1 MDIYTKLD
9 LHIHSFKSG
18 ITKSGDKGYV
28 KNSKIDNLDV
38 LVSALEKND
47 INICAVTDHNIFD
60 KKLYLELKKYENY
73 STSIKK
79 VLPGIELDLNINGT
93 IVHTICIFNDEEK
106 NHAQKIEENF
116 SVKNNYSLSDLGNML
131 ANIGLD
137 VVLIA
142 HQKTDYKS
150 INQNNTNLSCVGLE
164 YFYRIIDV
172 EYFDSLEVQ
181 SSKVE
186 GILKSRFV
194 EDRIENCCLIS
205 GSDCHE
211 WSAYPKHDS
220 NSKCTPLLL
229 YMKALPTFRGL
240 VMSLTNPKRFT
251 SENVKRKAFIEEIKY
266 TKSGIS
272 NKINLSS
279 GINAIIG
286 DNSVGK
292 STLIKSLL
300 GIAENGAIKFLNSHG
315 ILIEKHNLNE
325 TDYEFS
331 KQGSIRQKFEA
342 NDSKLT
348 LREEFKEYFKQIN
361 FDMVS
366 QQIDEIFKNFIRLW
380 EENEVTHKL
389 QTKIGKTL
397 LVSSFDK
404 DNAYYISFDRKIEK
418 KVVNFQGFTKNIN
431 ILLNLLL
438 NFIEEYGAKI
448 EKTEYEKINEF
459 YNYLNGLENKYAKLE
474 IKNIF
479 DNKIIDVINSTQNII
494 DTNLGK
500 KKSSDEKAYGK
511 FKTDYMNIVD
521 LFIKLFI
528 DSNSTKTKPLEKF
541 ETISINDVDV
551 LFDDYHFISKMI
563 NKINISQ
570 SLIENFISDKI
581 QVRDI
586 YSVTSSRVLNK
597 IKGKKFSEKICSN
610 LEELQRL
617 LLEVFS
623 DEYFKS
629 TVEIKRHGE
638 NLNEGNSAGTN
649 ALYYLDIKSSVYDKP
664 LYIIDQP
671 EDDVS
676 QTKINEILIE
686 SFRKFSDKAQ
696 IILITHNPQL
706 VVNLDVDNVI
716 IMKKLNNHEIDIIS
730 GPLELKTDNID
741 VLKNVADTLEGGIEV
756 IKKRWK
762 RYEKTNRNE
771 NYK

>member
-1 MDIYTKLD
+1 MYIYTKLD
-9 LHIHSFKSG
+9 LHIHLFKSG
-18 ITKSGDKGYV
+18 TTKSGDKEYV
-28 KNSKIDNLDV
+28 KNSKIDNLNV

-79 VLPGIELDLNINGT
+79 VLPGIELDLNFNGT

-106 NHAQKIEENF
+106 NHAEKIEENF
-116 SVKNNYSLSDLGNML
+116 SVKDNYSLSDLGNML

-164 YFYRIIDV
+164 YFYRIIDI

-300 GIAENGAIKFLNSHG
+300 GIAENGATKFLNSHG

-511 FKTDYMNIVD
+511 FKTDYVNIVD

-649 ALYYLDIKSSVYDKP
+649 ALYYLDIKSCVYDKP

>member
-18 ITKSGDKGYV
+18 ITKSGDKEYV
-28 KNSKIDNLDV
+28 KNSKIDNLNV

-106 NHAQKIEENF
+106 NHAEKIEENF
-116 SVKNNYSLSDLGNML
+116 SVKDNYSLSDLGNML

-164 YFYRIIDV
+164 YFYRIIDI

-300 GIAENGAIKFLNSHG
+300 GIAENGATKFLNSHG

-404 DNAYYISFDRKIEK
+404 DNAYYVSFDRKIEK

>member
-649 ALYYLDIKSSVYDKP
+649 ALYYLDIKSCVYDKP

-741 VLKNVADTLEGGIEV
+741 ILKNVADTLEGGIEV

>member
-28 KNSKIDNLDV
+28 KNSKIDNLNV

-106 NHAQKIEENF
+106 NHAEKIEENF

-300 GIAENGAIKFLNSHG
+300 GIAENGATKFLNSHG

-649 ALYYLDIKSSVYDKP
+649 ALYYLDIKSCVYDKP

>member
-18 ITKSGDKGYV
+18 TTKSGDKEYV
-28 KNSKIDNLDV
+28 KNSKIDNLNV

-79 VLPGIELDLNINGT
+79 VLPGIELDLNFNGT

-106 NHAQKIEENF
+106 NHAEKIEENF
-116 SVKNNYSLSDLGNML
+116 SVKDNYSLSDLGNML

-300 GIAENGAIKFLNSHG
+300 GIAENGATKFLNSHG

-649 ALYYLDIKSSVYDKP
+649 ALYYLDIKSCVYDKP

>member
-28 KNSKIDNLDV
+28 KNSKIDNLNV

-106 NHAQKIEENF
+106 NHAEKIEENF
-116 SVKNNYSLSDLGNML
+116 SVKDNYSLSDLGNML

-150 INQNNTNLSCVGLE
+150 INQNNANLSCVGLE
-164 YFYRIIDV
+164 YFYRIIDI

-300 GIAENGAIKFLNSHG
+300 GIAENGATKFLNSHS

-511 FKTDYMNIVD
+511 FKTDYMNTVD

-649 ALYYLDIKSSVYDKP
+649 ALYYLDIKSCVYDKP

>member
-617 LLEVFS
+617 LLGVFS

-649 ALYYLDIKSSVYDKP
+649 ALYYLDIKSCVYDKP

-741 VLKNVADTLEGGIEV
+741 ILKNVADTLEGGIEV

>member
-18 ITKSGDKGYV
+18 TTKSGDKEYV
-28 KNSKIDNLDV
+28 KNSKIDNLNV

-79 VLPGIELDLNINGT
+79 VLPGIELDLNFNGT

-106 NHAQKIEENF
+106 NHAEKIEENF

-300 GIAENGAIKFLNSHG
+300 GIAENGATKFLNSHG

-649 ALYYLDIKSSVYDKP
+649 ALYYLDIKSCVYDKP

>member
-551 LFDDYHFISKMI
+551 LFDDYHFISKMT

-617 LLEVFS
+617 LLGVFS

-649 ALYYLDIKSSVYDKP
+649 ALYYLDIKSCVYDKP

-741 VLKNVADTLEGGIEV
+741 ILKNVADTLEGGIEV

>member
-28 KNSKIDNLDV
+28 KNSKIDNLNV

-106 NHAQKIEENF
+106 NHAEKIEENF
-116 SVKNNYSLSDLGNML
+116 SVKDNYSLSDLGNML

-164 YFYRIIDV
+164 YFYRIIDI

-300 GIAENGAIKFLNSHG
+300 GIAENGATKFLNSHG

-404 DNAYYISFDRKIEK
+404 DDAYYISFDRKIEK

-649 ALYYLDIKSSVYDKP
+649 ALYYLDIKSCVYDKP

>member
-28 KNSKIDNLDV
+28 KNSKIDNLNV

-106 NHAQKIEENF
+106 NHAEKIEENF

-272 NKINLSS
+272 NKVNLSS

-300 GIAENGAIKFLNSHG
+300 GIAENGATKFLNSHG

-511 FKTDYMNIVD
+511 FKTDYINIVD

-649 ALYYLDIKSSVYDKP
+649 ALYYLDIKSCVYDKP

>member
-563 NKINISQ
+563 NKTNISQ

-649 ALYYLDIKSSVYDKP
+649 ALYYLDIKSCVYDKP

-741 VLKNVADTLEGGIEV
+741 ILKNVADTLEGGIEV

>member
-28 KNSKIDNLDV
+28 KNSKIDNLNV

-106 NHAQKIEENF
+106 NHAEKIEENF

-229 YMKALPTFRGL
+229 YMEALPTFRGL

-300 GIAENGAIKFLNSHG
+300 GIAENGATKFLNSHG

-649 ALYYLDIKSSVYDKP
+649 ALYYLDIKSCVYDKP

>member
-18 ITKSGDKGYV
+18 TTKSGDKEYV
-28 KNSKIDNLDV
+28 KNSKIDNLNV

-79 VLPGIELDLNINGT
+79 VLPGIELDLNFNGT

-106 NHAQKIEENF
+106 NHAEKIEENF
-116 SVKNNYSLSDLGNML
+116 SVKDNYSLSDLGNML

-164 YFYRIIDV
+164 YFYRIIDI

-300 GIAENGAIKFLNSHG
+300 GIAENGATKFLNSHG

-511 FKTDYMNIVD
+511 FKTDYVNIVD

-649 ALYYLDIKSSVYDKP
+649 ALYYLDIKSCVYDKP

>member
-28 KNSKIDNLDV
+28 KNSKIDNLNV

-106 NHAQKIEENF
+106 NHAEKIEENF
-116 SVKNNYSLSDLGNML
+116 SVKDNYSLSDLGNML

-150 INQNNTNLSCVGLE
+150 INQNNANLSCVGLE
-164 YFYRIIDV
+164 YFYRIIDI

-300 GIAENGAIKFLNSHG
+300 GIAENGATKFLNSHG

-511 FKTDYMNIVD
+511 FKTDYMNTVD

-649 ALYYLDIKSSVYDKP
+649 ALYYLDIKSCVYDKP

>member
-106 NHAQKIEENF
+106 NHAEKIEENF
-116 SVKNNYSLSDLGNML
+116 SVKDNYSLSDLGNML

-164 YFYRIIDV
+164 YFYRIIDI

-300 GIAENGAIKFLNSHG
+300 GIAENGATKFLNSHG

-348 LREEFKEYFKQIN
+348 LREEFKEYFKHIN

-404 DNAYYISFDRKIEK
+404 DNAYYVSFDRKIEK

>member
-106 NHAQKIEENF
+106 NHAEKIEENF
-116 SVKNNYSLSDLGNML
+116 SVKDNYSLSDLGNML

-164 YFYRIIDV
+164 YFYRIIDI

-300 GIAENGAIKFLNSHG
+300 GIAENGATKFLNSHG

-348 LREEFKEYFKQIN
+348 LREEFKEYFKHIN

-404 DNAYYISFDRKIEK
+404 DNAYYVSFDRKIEK

-431 ILLNLLL
+431 ILLNFLL

>member
-18 ITKSGDKGYV
+18 TTKSGDKEYV
-28 KNSKIDNLDV
+28 KNSKIDNLNV

-79 VLPGIELDLNINGT
+79 VLPGIELDLNFNGT

-106 NHAQKIEENF
+106 NHAEKIEENF
-116 SVKNNYSLSDLGNML
+116 SVKDNYSLSDLGNML

-164 YFYRIIDV
+164 YFYRIIDI

-300 GIAENGAIKFLNSHG
+300 GIAENGATKFLNSHG

-649 ALYYLDIKSSVYDKP
+649 ALYYLDIKSCVYDKP

>member
-142 HQKTDYKS
+142 HQKTDCKS

-649 ALYYLDIKSSVYDKP
+649 ALYYLDIKSCVYDKP

-741 VLKNVADTLEGGIEV
+741 ILKNVADTLEGGIEV

>member
-18 ITKSGDKGYV
+18 ITKSGDKEYV
-28 KNSKIDNLDV
+28 KNSKIDNLNV

-106 NHAQKIEENF
+106 NHAEKIEENF

-300 GIAENGAIKFLNSHG
+300 GIAENGATKFLNSHG

-649 ALYYLDIKSSVYDKP
+649 ALYYLDIKSCVYDKP

>member
-18 ITKSGDKGYV
+18 ITKSGDKEYV
-28 KNSKIDNLDV
+28 KNSKIDNLNV

-79 VLPGIELDLNINGT
+79 VLPGIELDLNFNGT

-106 NHAQKIEENF
+106 NHAEKIEENF
-116 SVKNNYSLSDLGNML
+116 SVKDNYSLSDLGNML

-164 YFYRIIDV
+164 YFYRIIDI

-300 GIAENGAIKFLNSHG
+300 GIAENGATKFLNSHG

-511 FKTDYMNIVD
+511 FKTDYVNIVD

-649 ALYYLDIKSSVYDKP
+649 ALYYLDIKSCVYDKP

>member
-1 MDIYTKLD
+1 
-9 LHIHSFKSG
+9 
-18 ITKSGDKGYV
+18 
-28 KNSKIDNLDV
+28 
-38 LVSALEKND
+38 
-47 INICAVTDHNIFD
+47 
-60 KKLYLELKKYENY
+60 
-73 STSIKK
+73 
-79 VLPGIELDLNINGT
+79 
-93 IVHTICIFNDEEK
+93 
-106 NHAQKIEENF
+106 
-116 SVKNNYSLSDLGNML
+116 
-131 ANIGLD
+131 
-137 VVLIA
+137 
-142 HQKTDYKS
+142 
-150 INQNNTNLSCVGLE
+150 
-164 YFYRIIDV
+164 
-172 EYFDSLEVQ
+172 
-181 SSKVE
+181 
-186 GILKSRFV
+186 
-194 EDRIENCCLIS
+194 
-205 GSDCHE
+205 
-211 WSAYPKHDS
+211 
-220 NSKCTPLLL
+220 
-229 YMKALPTFRGL
+229 
-240 VMSLTNPKRFT
+240 MSLTNPKRFT

-649 ALYYLDIKSSVYDKP
+649 ALYYLDIKSCVYDKP

-741 VLKNVADTLEGGIEV
+741 ILKNVADTLEGGIEV

>member
-28 KNSKIDNLDV
+28 KNSKIDNLNV

-106 NHAQKIEENF
+106 NHAEKIEENF
-116 SVKNNYSLSDLGNML
+116 SVKDNYSLSDLGNML

-164 YFYRIIDV
+164 YFYRIIDI

-300 GIAENGAIKFLNSHG
+300 GIAENGATKFLNSHG

-649 ALYYLDIKSSVYDKP
+649 ALYYLDIKSCVYDKP

>member
-28 KNSKIDNLDV
+28 KNSKIDNLNV

-47 INICAVTDHNIFD
+47 INICAVTDHYIFD

-106 NHAQKIEENF
+106 NHAEKIEENF
-116 SVKNNYSLSDLGNML
+116 SVKDNYSLSDLGNML

-164 YFYRIIDV
+164 YFYRIIDI

-300 GIAENGAIKFLNSHG
+300 GIAENGATKFLNSHG

-448 EKTEYEKINEF
+448 EK
-459 YNYLNGLENKYAKLE
+459 LNTKKL
-474 IKNIF
+474 
-479 DNKIIDVINSTQNII
+479 
-494 DTNLGK
+494 
-500 KKSSDEKAYGK
+500 
-511 FKTDYMNIVD
+511 M
-521 LFIKLFI
+521 
-528 DSNSTKTKPLEKF
+528 
-541 ETISINDVDV
+541 
-551 LFDDYHFISKMI
+551 
-563 NKINISQ
+563 
-570 SLIENFISDKI
+570 NFI
-581 QVRDI
+581 
-586 YSVTSSRVLNK
+586 
-597 IKGKKFSEKICSN
+597 
-610 LEELQRL
+610 
-617 LLEVFS
+617 
-623 DEYFKS
+623 
-629 TVEIKRHGE
+629 
-638 NLNEGNSAGTN
+638 
-649 ALYYLDIKSSVYDKP
+649 
-664 LYIIDQP
+664 
-671 EDDVS
+671 
-676 QTKINEILIE
+676 
-686 SFRKFSDKAQ
+686 
-696 IILITHNPQL
+696 IT
-706 VVNLDVDNVI
+706 
-716 IMKKLNNHEIDIIS
+716 
-730 GPLELKTDNID
+730 
-741 VLKNVADTLEGGIEV
+741 
-756 IKKRWK
+756 
-762 RYEKTNRNE
+762 
-771 NYK
+771 

>member
-28 KNSKIDNLDV
+28 KNSKIDNLNV

-106 NHAQKIEENF
+106 NHAEKIEENF
-116 SVKNNYSLSDLGNML
+116 SVKDNYSLSDLGNML

-150 INQNNTNLSCVGLE
+150 INQNNANLSCVGLE
-164 YFYRIIDV
+164 YFYRIIDI

-300 GIAENGAIKFLNSHG
+300 GIAENGATKFLNSHG

-649 ALYYLDIKSSVYDKP
+649 ALYYLDIKSCVYDKP

>member
-106 NHAQKIEENF
+106 NHAEKIEENF
-116 SVKNNYSLSDLGNML
+116 SVKDNYSLSDLGNML

-164 YFYRIIDV
+164 YFYRIIDI

-300 GIAENGAIKFLNSHG
+300 GIAENGATKFLNSHG

-348 LREEFKEYFKQIN
+348 LREEFKEYFKHIN

-404 DNAYYISFDRKIEK
+404 DNAYYVSFDRKIEK

-551 LFDDYHFISKMI
+551 LFVDYHFISKMI